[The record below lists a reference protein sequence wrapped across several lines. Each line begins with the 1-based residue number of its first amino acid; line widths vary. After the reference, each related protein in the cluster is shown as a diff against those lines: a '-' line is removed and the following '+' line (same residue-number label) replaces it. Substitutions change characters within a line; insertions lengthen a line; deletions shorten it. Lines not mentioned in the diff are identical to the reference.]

1 MEAFDYCESK
11 CAFFLAFLSFERR
24 KGTSARAIM
33 QVSKLGGRFLIRQI
47 FASETKHLF
56 SWAINWFTFHNSFY
70 NVGIK
75 CESHIHQS
83 ELIQ

>member
-1 MEAFDYCESK
+1 MEAFDYCENK
-11 CAFFLAFLSFERR
+11 CSFFLTFLSFEKR

-33 QVSKLGGRFLIRQI
+33 QLSKLGGRFLIRQI
-47 FASETKHLF
+47 FESETKHLF
-56 SWAINWFTFHNSFY
+56 NLAINWFTVHNSFY

-75 CESHIHQS
+75 CESYIHQS